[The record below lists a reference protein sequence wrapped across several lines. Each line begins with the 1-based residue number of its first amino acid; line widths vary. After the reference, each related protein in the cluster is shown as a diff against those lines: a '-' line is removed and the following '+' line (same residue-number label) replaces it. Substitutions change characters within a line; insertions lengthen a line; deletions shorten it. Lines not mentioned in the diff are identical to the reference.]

1 MRLKIGLDTSFVVG
15 LIDEKDL
22 WHAQAVALQTAIA
35 ASNGQCYIFDSVL
48 AEVISTLA
56 RRTHEKRRTADLSTL
71 LAQIRARFPAKSI
84 TWLYPDL
91 PLLYDQVLDLVEQSS
106 GELNFND
113 ALLAL
118 SCRNRGIPCLASFD
132 SDFDKVAWLK
142 RLASPADFSP

>member
-15 LIDEKDL
+15 LIDDKDV
-22 WHAQAVALQTAIA
+22 WHVQALALQTAMA
-35 ASNGQCYIFDSVL
+35 AGNSQAYIFDGVL

-56 RRTHEKRRTADLSTL
+56 RRTHEKRRTADLPTL
-71 LAQIRARFPAKSI
+71 LAQIRARFPTRSI

-91 PLLYDQVLDLVEQSS
+91 PRLYDQVLALVEQSS

-118 SCRNRGIPCLASFD
+118 SCRNRGIPYLASFD
-132 SDFDKVAWLK
+132 ADFDTVAWLK
-142 RLASPADFSP
+142 RLATPADFPV